1 MLEKKK
7 QKTKTIKSKKIIK
20 DESNTIS
27 IISHQ
32 LRTSLTAF
40 KWTLK
45 MLLDGDVGKLSSEQ
59 MALIQKAY
67 SSNENMISLIN
78 NLLEVNHSGEKI
90 SISYDFK
97 KTDILYLLEQT
108 LLEFYGETTKKGI
121 KLIFI
126 KPETLI
132 SNVNCDEKTIR
143 IVFQNLIE
151 NSIKYSN
158 KGGKIFVFL
167 KQKNKNVEISI
178 YDSGIGISDSDK
190 ENIFKKF
197 YRTKIAI
204 EKDSVGSG
212 IGLFTSKNIVE
223 KHKGKIWFE
232 NTAGG
237 GTTFFV
243 SLPIA

>member
-1 MLEKKK
+1 MNGKV
-7 QKTKTIKSKKIIK
+7 IDNKSKKIIK
-20 DESNTIS
+20 EESNTIS

-45 MLLDGDVGKLSSEQ
+45 MLLDGDVGKLTSEQ
-59 MALIQKAY
+59 IALIQKTY

-78 NLLEVNHSGEKI
+78 NLLEVNHSDEKI

-97 KTDILYLLEQT
+97 KIDILYLLEQT

-121 KLIFI
+121 ELIFI
-126 KPETLI
+126 KPESPI
-132 SNVNCDEKTIR
+132 SPVNCDEKTIR

-151 NSIKYSN
+151 NAIKYSN

-167 KQKNKNVEISI
+167 KQKDKNVEISI

-197 YRTKIAI
+197 YRTKRAI
-204 EKDSVGSG
+204 KKDSVGSG
-212 IGLFTSKNIVE
+212 IGLFTTKNIIE
-223 KHKGKIWFE
+223 KHNGKIWFE

-243 SLPIA
+243 LLPIS